1 MSHGSSS
8 SDDDC
13 YGPALPPHLLQRQQ
27 EPVKPSII
35 GPCLPAGLLKPN
47 HDHDSSEDGE
57 THNGLSPQGKQTRSE
72 VLPEE
77 LDEDDDEEEDDDD
90 EVIGPLPPDHPLALA
105 RAAAFD
111 AAGSGRN
118 KGRDE
123 DDVKPRREEWMLIP
137 PKNKS
142 VTELG
147 LGPRKFLNRAPAAPV
162 KDDGT
167 AMDAANSDEEF
178 ERQTKE
184 EMDQQIIDSY
194 DKTMEAMINKSSGGG
209 KRKAESLLEIHQKE
223 MKKKAKEAAKKA
235 KEAKRK
241 PFDRNTDLSVSG
253 LTKEDSK
260 KYIEKSRELG
270 GRFQKGRQKF
280 L

>member
-1 MSHGSSS
+1 MSNGSSS
-8 SDDDC
+8 EDDC

-27 EPVKPSII
+27 EPAKPSII
-35 GPCLPAGLLKPN
+35 GPCLPAGLKPPSH
-47 HDHDSSEDGE
+47 HDDDSSDDDGSAT
-57 THNGLSPQGKQTRSE
+57 THRKHTSRAE
-72 VLPEE
+72 VLAEQV
-77 LDEDDDEEEDDDD
+77 DEEEDDEEDD
-90 EVIGPLPPDHPLALA
+90 EVIGPLPPDHPLQLA

-111 AAGSGRN
+111 AAGAGKR
-118 KGRDE
+118 GRDE

-137 PKNKS
+137 PKNKN

-147 LGPRKFLNRAPAAPV
+147 LGPRKFLNRAPAQPT

-167 AMDAANSDEEF
+167 AMDAAATSDEEF
-178 ERQTKE
+178 ERETKE

-194 DKTMEAMINKSSGGG
+194 DKTMEAMISKSNG
-209 KRKAESLLEIHQKE
+209 KRKAESLLEIHQRE
-223 MKKKAKEAAKKA
+223 LKKKSQEAEK

-241 PFDRNTDLSVSG
+241 PFNRDTDLSVSG

-260 KYIEKSRELG
+260 KYVERSRELG
-270 GRFQKGRQKF
+270 GRFKQGRQKF